1 MPTAAQVALI
11 EGPGGGVI
19 THRDPRHVP
28 DQAWVNCRNVR
39 FPTGGSRIRKT
50 DGYARVDSSMPAEPI
65 RAIWLYQQTTAVPP
79 IGGAFIRVMLT
90 RANAHLGSGQFA
102 ITPTTYKPATIDD
115 VVTITAFAGEA
126 DLWAGGSVIW
136 ADGGAN
142 PVMFWNGAGPGT
154 AAPLFPGGK
163 PNGKL
168 IEIHKNRLLLGNVTD
183 TGIAGVGIQPWRV
196 IYSAPGHPE
205 DVTADTAGD
214 LDFLEDTDPLIAI
227 KVLGDA
233 VIVHKPS
240 RLYRMIAIGGPE
252 PYQIEQIPA
261 DDGAIAARAAI
272 SIGSYQYFMG
282 RSNIYRLAS
291 FTEPIGDA
299 VWPEIEKNADWSK
312 VHLIYAYRRQEYDEV
327 CWKIPQLGGASDLSV
342 VFNYRDQS
350 WTFTDHDP
358 GTCYTEFPQV
368 PWLRPTAVSSLPPVV
383 GVFGQMNGNI
393 QAYDT
398 VNADGLPI
406 HAWAESKHFQAG
418 LFPAKV
424 LAVACY
430 ASGTG
435 HLAVGCRAAMDL
447 RQPMPAWKPGQILSL
462 TPSQT
467 RPWVDVREYG
477 RLWQVRLESTQL
489 NDDWEV
495 AAYGPAVIMGGYAR

>member
-19 THRDPRHVP
+19 GHRDPRHVP
-28 DQAWVNCRNVR
+28 DQAWTNCRNVR

-50 DGYARVDSSMPAEPI
+50 DGYTRLDSTNPAEPI
-65 RAIWLYQQTTAVPP
+65 RAIWLYRLPVAVPP
-79 IGGAFIRVMLT
+79 GGEAFIRVAL
-90 RANAHLGSGQFA
+90 RHAFAHFGASMFP
-102 ITPTTYKPATIDD
+102 ITGPTYQPSTLDQ
-115 VVTITAFAGEA
+115 VVTITAYK
-126 DLWAGGSVIW
+126 DLVIW
-136 ADGGAN
+136 ADGGPN
-142 PVMFWNGAGPGT
+142 PVMMWAGETFVP
-154 AAPLFPGGK
+154 AVALFPGGV

-168 IEIHKNRLLLGNVTD
+168 IEMHKDRLLLANITNP
-183 TGIAGVGIQPWRV
+183 GVEGTGIQPWRV
-196 IYSAPGHPE
+196 MYSAVG
-205 DVTADTAGD
+205 DVRDMTADTAGD
-214 LDFLEDTDPLIAI
+214 QDFLEDTDPITAL

-233 VIVHKPS
+233 VIVHKPT
-240 RLYRMIAIGGPE
+240 RIYRMIAVGP
-252 PYQIEQIPA
+252 PDNYQPEQIPA
-261 DDGAIAARAAI
+261 DDGAISARAAI
-272 SIGSYQYFMG
+272 SIGSFQFFMG

-299 VWPEIEKNADWSK
+299 VWPEIEKQADWSK

-327 CWKIPQLGGASDLSV
+327 CWKIPQLGGTDLSV
-342 VFNYRDQS
+342 AFNYRDQS

-358 GTCYTEFPQV
+358 GTCYTEMPQV
-368 PWLRPTAVSSLPPVV
+368 PWIRPTAVSSLPPVV

-393 QAYDT
+393 QVYDT
-398 VNADGLPI
+398 VNADGAPI

-418 LFPAKV
+418 LVPAKI

-435 HLAVGCRAAMDL
+435 RLSVSCRAAMDL
-447 RQPMPAWKPGQILSL
+447 RQPMPAWKPGPVLSL

-477 RLWQVRLESTQL
+477 RLWQVRLESSAL
-489 NDDWEV
+489 DDDWEV
-495 AAYGPAVIMGGYAR
+495 AAYGPTVIPGGYAR

>member
-11 EGPGGGVI
+11 EGPGAGVI
-19 THRDPRHVP
+19 AHRDPRHVP

-39 FPTGGSRIRKT
+39 FPTGGSWIRKT
-50 DGYARVDSSMPAEPI
+50 DGYTRLDSTMPAEPL
-65 RAIWLYQQTTAVPP
+65 RALYFYQQPTL
-79 IGGAFIRVMLT
+79 GAALIRITPT
-90 RANAHLGSGQFA
+90 RAYAHLGSGMFA
-102 ITPTTYKPATIDD
+102 ITPATHQPATFDQ
-115 VVTITAFAGEA
+115 VVTVTAYQEK
-126 DLWAGGSVIW
+126 LIW

-142 PVMFWNGAGPGT
+142 PVMMWNGAGPGT
-154 AAPLFPGGK
+154 AEPLFPGGV

-168 IEIHKNRLLLGNVTD
+168 VEIHKDRLLLGNITKD
-183 TGIAGVGIQPWRV
+183 LEGTGIQPWRV
-196 IYSAPGHPE
+196 SYSTVG
-205 DVTADTAGD
+205 DVRDMTADLAGD
-214 LDFLEDTDPLIAI
+214 WDFLEDTDPLIAI

-233 VIVHKPS
+233 AIVHKPS
-240 RLYRMIAIGGPE
+240 RIYRMLSIGGPDV
-252 PYQIEQIPA
+252 YQVEQIPA
-261 DDGAIAARAAI
+261 DDGAISARAAI
-272 SIGSYQYFMG
+272 SIGSFQYFMG

-327 CWKIPQLGGASDLSV
+327 CWKIPQLGGAPNLSV
-342 VFNYRDQS
+342 AFNYRDQS

-358 GTCYTEFPQV
+358 GTCYAELPQV
-368 PWLRPTAVSSLPPVV
+368 PWFTPTAVSHLPPMV
-383 GVFGQMNGNI
+383 GIFGQLTGNI

-398 VNADGLPI
+398 VNADGVPI

-430 ASGTG
+430 ATGTG
-435 HLAVGCRAAMDL
+435 RLGVSCRAAMEL
-447 RQPMPAWKPGQILSL
+447 RQPMPAWKPGPVLAL
-462 TPSQT
+462 TPNQT

-477 RLWQVRLESTQL
+477 RLWQVRLESSAL
-489 NDDWEV
+489 DDDWEV
-495 AAYGPAVIMGGYAR
+495 SAFGPAVIPGGYAR

>member
-28 DQAWVNCRNVR
+28 DQAWTNCRNVR
-39 FPTGGSRIRKT
+39 FPTGGSWIRKT
-50 DGYARVDSSMPAEPI
+50 DGYMRLDSTMPAEPI
-65 RAIWLYQQTTAVPP
+65 RALWFYQQATAQPP
-79 IGGAFIRVMLT
+79 IGQALIRITPT
-90 RANAHLGSGQFA
+90 RAYAHLGSAMFA
-102 ITPTTYKPATIDD
+102 ITPATHQPATLDQ
-115 VVTITAFAGEA
+115 VVTVVAYAGEA
-126 DLWAGGSVIW
+126 APGGFVIW
-136 ADGGAN
+136 ADGGPN
-142 PVMFWNGAGPGT
+142 PVMFWDGAGPGT
-154 AAPLFPGGK
+154 AAALFPGGV

-168 IEIHKNRLLLGNVTD
+168 VEIHKDRLLLGNITTSVEGT
-183 TGIAGVGIQPWRV
+183 GIQPWRV
-196 IYSAPGHPE
+196 SYSTVG
-205 DVTADTAGD
+205 DVRDMTADLAGD
-214 LDFLEDTDPLIAI
+214 QDFLEDTDPIIAL

-240 RLYRMIAIGGPE
+240 RVYRMIAVGP
-252 PYQIEQIPA
+252 PDNYQPEQIPA
-261 DDGAIAARAAI
+261 DDGAISARAAI
-272 SIGSYQYFMG
+272 SIGSFQYFMG

-327 CWKIPQLGGASDLSV
+327 CWKIPQLGGTDLSV
-342 VFNYRDQS
+342 AFNYRDQS
-350 WTFTDHDP
+350 WTLTDHDP
-358 GTCYTEFPQV
+358 GTCYTEIPQV
-368 PWLRPTAVSSLPPVV
+368 PVLTPTAVSHLPPMV
-383 GVFGQMNGNI
+383 GIFGQMTGAI

-398 VNADGLPI
+398 VNADGVPI

-435 HLAVGCRAAMDL
+435 SLAVSCRATMEL
-447 RQPMPAWKPGQILSL
+447 RQPMPAWTPGPVLSL

-477 RLWQVRLESTQL
+477 RLWQVRLDSSAL
-489 NDDWEV
+489 DDDWEV
-495 AAYGPAVIMGGYAR
+495 SAYGPAVIPGGYAR